1 VIGTDG
7 RAGFSKSI
15 AADGVNDPNELL
27 ELRFYSD
34 VARSLQ
40 VGSSLSVLLKQ
51 PSVGEISEGSDV
63 ITGTSA
69 KETLLGVPAVSTLL
83 GRGSLDRLTGGG
95 GDDLFVLGDARGRF
109 YDDGT
114 PGPGSADLAVITD
127 FTAGDRLQLH
137 GASSD
142 YRLISGRHGGV
153 AGVRIDALLP
163 TPEVI
168 GFVQGATLASLN
180 LASAAQFLF
189 V

>member
-1 VIGTDG
+1 
-7 RAGFSKSI
+7 
-15 AADGVNDPNELL
+15 
-27 ELRFYSD
+27 
-34 VARSLQ
+34 

-69 KETLLGVPAVSTLL
+69 KETLIGVPTVSTLL

-109 YDDGT
+109 YDDGIT
-114 PGPGSADLAVITD
+114 GLGSGDLAVITD
-127 FTAGDRLQLH
+127 FNAGDRIQLH
-137 GASSD
+137 GVSSD
-142 YRLISGRHGGV
+142 YRLISGRFGGV

-163 TPEVI
+163 AAEVI

-180 LASAAQFLF
+180 LASAAQFAF